1 MRPNRWLLAMGS
13 VLLAV
18 SCSPEGG
25 GEDGDAGE
33 SVFSKDRKRRILYY
47 DAASQETWGYLDQG
61 RKIPYM
67 KLIADIKDHQDFLDT
82 RTNMTF
88 GTQVDTYVFH
98 VGKRRGP
105 SLQRPGGD
113 ALALFQFLRG
123 GAGPGHRGLPRPQ
136 NGGVGLP
143 EE

>member
-1 MRPNRWLLAMGS
+1 MRPYRWLPAVGS
-13 VLLAV
+13 LLLAV
-18 SCSPEGG
+18 ACSPEGG
-25 GEDGDAGE
+25 GEGGDAEGT
-33 SVFSKDRKRRILYY
+33 VFPKDRKRRILYY

-98 VGKRRGP
+98 VGTLP
-105 SLQRPGGD
+105 TERPCFSSYEEVRD
-113 ALALFQFLRG
+113 LVIETLPTTPALALLQFLRG
-123 GAGPGHRGLPRPQ
+123 GA
-136 NGGVGLP
+136 
-143 EE
+143 